1 MAKWKLTER
10 SIKDQLN
17 AAKLTTRL
25 VEGSEPQAKSV
36 YYDPKERRIV
46 LALTNGADF
55 RFPVSSVP
63 ELAEAPESEIKKV
76 EISPS
81 GTTLRWKALNADL
94 SLAGLMLGIFGPRSL
109 MAQVGSV
116 GGRVVSPAKIA
127 AARAN
132 GRKGGRPAAADHEDR
147 TKQTKLILSRTSGGK
162 SHSLRFA
169 AKKQAAKSSSS
180 SKKIR

>member
-10 SIKDQLN
+10 AVKDQLN
-17 AAKLTTRL
+17 EAKLTTRK
-25 VEGSEPQAKSV
+25 VEAGEPRAKSA
-36 YYDPKERRIV
+36 YYDANERRVV

-63 ELAEAPESEIKKV
+63 ELAAASENEIKKI

-81 GTTLRWKALNADL
+81 GTTLRWKELNADL
-94 SLAGLMLGIFGPRSL
+94 SLAGLMLGLFGPRSL

-116 GGRVVSPAKIA
+116 GGRVASAAKAA

-132 GRKGGRPAAADHEDR
+132 GQKGGRPAAVDGS
-147 TKQTKLILSRTSGGK
+147 TISKSSSLKLAAKGFSKARPQQKLKKRAAKSRTS
-162 SHSLRFA
+162 
-169 AKKQAAKSSSS
+169 
-180 SKKIR
+180 KKIH

>member
-25 VEGSEPQAKSV
+25 VEAGEPRAKSV
-36 YYDPKERRIV
+36 YYDPKERRVV

-55 RFPVSSVP
+55 RFPVASVP
-63 ELAEAPESEIKKV
+63 ELAAAPESEIKKV
-76 EISPS
+76 EISTS
-81 GTTLRWKALNADL
+81 GTTLRWKTLNADL

-116 GGRVVSPAKIA
+116 GGRVVSPAKAA

-132 GRKGGRPAAADHEDR
+132 GQKGGRPVAA
-147 TKQTKLILSRTSGGK
+147 KQTKPLPGLTSGGK